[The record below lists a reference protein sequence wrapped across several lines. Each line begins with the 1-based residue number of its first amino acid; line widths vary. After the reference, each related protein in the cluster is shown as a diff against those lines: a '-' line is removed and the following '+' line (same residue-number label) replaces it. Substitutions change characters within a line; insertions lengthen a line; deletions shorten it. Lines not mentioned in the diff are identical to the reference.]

1 MRISDWGS
9 DVCSSDLGPPGD
21 GEPARGDRRQAADH
35 AGELSGRYGRCDASS
50 VRMAGGIGTALR
62 PTGSKQTPIVVAVT
76 RHSPSTNTPWRIVQE
91 VVPSL
96 ATRVPVRTLPGK
108 WISRTKSTRSEEHT
122 SELQSLMRN
131 SNAVFCLK

>member
-62 PTGSKQTPIVVAVT
+62 PTGSKQTPIVVAAT
-76 RHSPSTNTPWRIVQE
+76 RPSPSTNTPWRIVQE

-96 ATRVPVRTLPGK
+96 ATRVPEIGRASCREGVCQYV
-108 WISRTKSTRSEEHT
+108 WIS
-122 SELQSLMRN
+122 
-131 SNAVFCLK
+131 VVDVPLKNKKKT